1 MEQFRKG
8 RRLIALC
15 NKKIQ
20 EVQSRLVRLN
30 AERISMLQQIESCDA
45 EIEQLTLILNSHN
58 FAGVFLTRADIFNQR
73 RHNAVLLHQ
82 RLQARMERTMHL
94 EDMIEIEHEIELGQ
108 RQLAVL
114 KRKEMKF
121 FRWTAQSRQHWLARQ
136 DAASEDEIQE
146 VSTTVHV
153 DR

>member
-15 NKKIQ
+15 DKKIQ
-20 EVQSRLVRLN
+20 EVQGRLIRLN
-30 AERISMLQQIESCDA
+30 AERTSLLEQIDSCDA
-45 EIEQLTLILNSHN
+45 EIEQLTLMLNSHH
-58 FAGVFLTRADIFNQR
+58 FEGVFLTRADIFNQR

-82 RLQARMERTMHL
+82 RLQASMERTMHV
-94 EDMIEIEHEIELGQ
+94 EDLVEIEYAIEQGQ

-121 FRWTAQSRQHWLARQ
+121 SRWTAQTRQSWLARQ
-136 DAASEDEIQE
+136 DAASDDEIQDGLPW
-146 VSTTVHV
+146 SG
-153 DR
+153 